1 VRDADLF
8 EAMYA
13 YSPYH
18 RVIDGAEYPSMLMT
32 AGEFDPRVDAY
43 HAKKMTA
50 RLQAATSSDA
60 PILLW
65 IESGGHGVG
74 QSLDQQ
80 VGIETDILAFT
91 TARLGV

>member
-18 RVIDGAEYPSMLMT
+18 RVIDGAEYPIDADDGRRVRP
-32 AGEFDPRVDAY
+32 AGRRLSRQEDDGAAAGRDVVRRADPAPDRV
-43 HAKKMTA
+43 
-50 RLQAATSSDA
+50 
-60 PILLW
+60 
-65 IESGGHGVG
+65 GGHGAG